1 MGLRSGVAR
10 NPPFPLSGDWQEE
23 AQVGQV
29 GLRTWAPVRSRSTS
43 GAQAVR
49 HRVPVLWCD
58 PRAASAS
65 LLGRD
70 SASMPSSLQEA
81 FSGRRV
87 LYH

>member
-29 GLRTWAPVRSRSTS
+29 GLRIWAPVRSRSTS

-58 PRAASAS
+58 PRDNPTPQSCLS
-65 LLGRD
+65 LT
-70 SASMPSSLQEA
+70 
-81 FSGRRV
+81 SGP
-87 LYH
+87 